1 MKLQAENHA
10 RRLKDGSVLR
20 FYECVCE
27 YSKVQLIRNPGV
39 HDRRLK
45 DFKREK
51 CTILYANK
59 DRALAVAAFN
69 AELARIFHRK
79 EVGGTAGRRVILC
92 SDSFNGE
99 FRRCQ
104 IVPVSRCCLEG

>member
-20 FYECVCE
+20 FYECVRE
-27 YSKVQLIRNPGV
+27 YKVQLIRNPGV

-51 CTILYANK
+51 RTILYANK
-59 DRALAVAAFN
+59 DRALALAAFN

-79 EVGGTAGRRVILC
+79 EVGGTAGRRVN
-92 SDSFNGE
+92 SG
-99 FRRCQ
+99 
-104 IVPVSRCCLEG
+104 V